1 MSLLLVGEQ
10 KSSLEPNQKR
20 CKRQDY
26 QLLRMPIAVDITGNL
41 EKLYTVVRCARTTK
55 LAEAKT
61 LVSMTQVVQLFSVI
75 IISCILL
82 E

>member
-1 MSLLLVGEQ
+1 MSLLRAGEQ
-10 KSSLEPNQKR
+10 RSSLEPNQKR

-26 QLLRMPIAVDITGNL
+26 QLLRMPIAVDITRNM
-41 EKLYTVVRCARTTK
+41 EKPYTVVRCARTIK
-55 LAEAKT
+55 LAEAET
-61 LVSMTQVVQLFSVI
+61 LVSMTQVVQLCSVI